1 MWLCVANWWL
11 ENGTY
16 RVRFFFVAAE
26 TKRWITWHFQVSN
39 EKKPGVLLYKGDYI
53 YYPLIW
59 GLRWA
64 GIEDPYLST
73 TSIMLIDLPEIVWA
87 APTWR
92 HSGPSMCWNNVKWPN
107 DGSKLSLA
115 LYLVGFTPF
124 LRLRKWW
131 KRTDMHRTRIGSFRR
146 IFCFHDLMSYV
157 TYGRIDL
164 KATCHYLG
172 SHGGLIC
179 ISWCKEQLE
188 RVSDILGFSLV
199 RNDLDC
205 SVFRFN

>member
-1 MWLCVANWWL
+1 
-11 ENGTY
+11 
-16 RVRFFFVAAE
+16 
-26 TKRWITWHFQVSN
+26 
-39 EKKPGVLLYKGDYI
+39 
-53 YYPLIW
+53 
-59 GLRWA
+59 
-64 GIEDPYLST
+64 
-73 TSIMLIDLPEIVWA
+73 MLIDLRRKDPI
-87 APTWR
+87 
-92 HSGPSMCWNNVKWPN
+92 
-107 DGSKLSLA
+107 
-115 LYLVGFTPF
+115 LVLCMSVRFHHF
-124 LRLRKWW
+124 LRRRKGVNP
-131 KRTDMHRTRIGSFRR
+131 TRYSANDNFDPSFGHLTLFQHIEGPECLHVGAAHTISG